1 MSNKLDAKDVE
12 LFLLDNL
19 DFFESRESLLSEM
32 KFKDSTSSASSLLER
47 QIYKL
52 RDEQKDLMGL
62 LTSFIETAQLN
73 EDLFNKSKEL
83 TLSILDASNKDEV
96 IGAVQ
101 NDFIKSF
108 NINNC
113 QLNFYSNSEIDN
125 IEKETGKNSLT
136 LIKETL
142 VEETDNKVKINSFDE
157 DLRQLVE
164 IRIKMTR
171 QKLDNQNLQK
181 LLKKRIEV
189 TRSILDLN
197 NTTQ

>member
-1 MSNKLDAKDVE
+1 MKPRLNSILTIIVSFF
-12 LFLLDNL
+12 FLTG
-19 DFFESRESLLSEM
+19 FVPILS
-32 KFKDSTSSASSLLER
+32 FVGPGVTV
-47 QIYKL
+47 
-52 RDEQKDLMGL
+52 
-62 LTSFIETAQLN
+62 LTSGNVYKASAQFIVNQR
-73 EDLFNKSKEL
+73 
-83 TLSILDASNKDEV
+83 
-96 IGAVQ
+96 
-101 NDFIKSF
+101 
-108 NINNC
+108 
-113 QLNFYSNSEIDN
+113 

-142 VEETDNKVKINSFDE
+142 VEETDKQIKINSFDE

-164 IRIKMTR
+164 TRIKMTR